1 MSTSTVDRPKF
12 TVLDIVI
19 SLEPEDGSGEG
30 IVTEI
35 RQYVDGAHTFSVAP
49 VDETNEEMGGIYS
62 GAQLAAT
69 GRRASINHFWR
80 DPQRARQIVTITED
94 HPNPKLRG
102 LFGVITDEVESGETE
117 TYTVALTSAKGRK
130 HKTRYRD
137 TPARFL
143 KSTGHRLP
151 PEPVPRPIRT
161 FRPGRDQH
169 NLWPSHE
176 FDIIDE
182 LDQYL

>member
-1 MSTSTVDRPKF
+1 MSTSAADRPKF
-12 TVLDIVI
+12 AVLDIVI
-19 SLEPEDGSGEG
+19 TLEPEGAGGEG

-49 VDETNEEMGGIYS
+49 VEETNEETGGIYS

-80 DPQRARQIVTITED
+80 DPQRARQVVTITED
-94 HPNPKLRG
+94 HPNQKLRG

-117 TYTVALTSAKGRK
+117 TYTVELTSVKGWK

-137 TPARFL
+137 IPAQL
-143 KSTGHRLP
+143 LMSTGHRLP

-169 NLWPSHE
+169 NLWLSHE
-176 FDIIDE
+176 FDTIDE